1 MPEHKLAAGKLEER
15 RDLQRW
21 IIEHPELVA
30 PDLLLITT
38 EFGRWE
44 SRGKNVDHRLDVLF
58 LDRSGALVVAELKR
72 DKATD
77 TVELQALKYAAYC
90 AQLTLED
97 LAEIMHEDTQHGDK
111 QISLEEARERLVGY
125 APGLDEDGPTSIK
138 IRLVAGSF
146 GPAVTSVV
154 LWLREYGIDIG
165 CVELSMR
172 KVVDSREAV
181 IAARQLL
188 PLPQAEDYLVRRRRK
203 ERAEDQARKR
213 KEWTWDDYEALF
225 DELKIEIARRLFDLV
240 GQYVVEH
247 ELPWEPNLAARWLGY
262 MRPGNYYV
270 PVIRFSGKA
279 VQFGVR
285 IPDAPERLG
294 LCDPYS
300 QLAVSWH
307 EPWREWMWEV
317 PSLED
322 IPDIHLALDIARGL
336 QPDSGPMPTPVG
348 QPHGV

>member
-1 MPEHKLAAGKLEER
+1 MPEFMLAAGGLEER

-38 EFGRWE
+38 EFYRWE

-77 TVELQALKYAAYC
+77 TVELQALKYAASC

-111 QISLEEARERLVGY
+111 QISLEEARERLVEY
-125 APGLDEDGPTSIK
+125 APGLDEDGPISIK

-172 KVVDSREAV
+172 KVVDSSEAV

-188 PLPQAEDYLVRRRRK
+188 PLPQAEDYLVRRRQK
-203 ERAEDQARKR
+203 ERAEDRARQKR

-225 DELKIEIARRLFDLV
+225 DELKIEIARRLFDL
-240 GQYVVEH
+240 GI
-247 ELPWEPNLAARWLGY
+247 ELAGRA
-262 MRPGNYYV
+262 
-270 PVIRFSGKA
+270 
-279 VQFGVR
+279 GV
-285 IPDAPERLG
+285 
-294 LCDPYS
+294 
-300 QLAVSWH
+300 
-307 EPWREWMWEV
+307 M
-317 PSLED
+317 
-322 IPDIHLALDIARGL
+322 
-336 QPDSGPMPTPVG
+336 
-348 QPHGV
+348 